1 MSKEFRRIVGVIAAV
16 ALGTASS
23 FAMAASAPKPSSP
36 DAVLN
41 AAKSGTGA
49 KIGPLLSNLSAE
61 YKESVASG
69 AKTKDFKS
77 KNPVLKVRNGT
88 VAIDAYAEN
97 GAAFVKSLRTL
108 GATKITRVGPLV
120 SARVPVASL
129 DKMAALTT
137 LRYARP
143 VVTSARALPD
153 PIVSQ
158 GDVTL
163 NGAAAREAAGVDG
176 SGVTVGILSVS
187 YACNPP
193 AFQPGAPTTTF
204 EQDLGKEIPTDSS
217 ILSEGPCPGSDEG
230 RAMGQIVYDVAPG
243 AAQRYWSAFN
253 GELDFAE
260 GIQELANAGSNV
272 IVDDVIYFAEPMFSD
287 GPIAQAVDIVTK
299 QGATYFSAAGNDAR
313 QSYEDVFRGVN
324 VLTNAGKNV
333 NSAGKATIRRFH
345 DFDPGPGVSIL
356 QPVFIQGDGA
366 AGLTVVSFQWDQPH
380 LFATTYARIKAGD
393 DPSLAV
399 GATSDLDLV
408 FFDANG
414 HVVPLCPPGVA
425 RGITCQITG
434 DRNVGGDAVDL
445 GILYSGRKKTDPRLF
460 YVGLVVSA
468 GPDPEHVKY
477 YYNVQQGA
485 FGVLQFDTKSG
496 SAYGHANAAG
506 AISVGAASWYATVP
520 FSNSGLV
527 PPNDT
532 QTPKIDLSP
541 CVPGCLNDF
550 SSAGNIPIYLDKFGN
565 RLGAPE
571 RRFNPSVTGP
581 DGGNS
586 SFFTTDSS
594 YDDDDGDGL
603 NSPFS
608 QFISGFD
615 LPGDELPNFFG
626 TSASA
631 PHVAAV
637 AALMLEANPSLSPA
651 EVRSI
656 LESTARPIQKRFTS
670 ARPIVIDPIELGA
683 DGYNDDAGSG
693 LVDAEAA
700 LEAAE

>member
-1 MSKEFRRIVGVIAAV
+1 
-16 ALGTASS
+16 
-23 FAMAASAPKPSSP
+23 
-36 DAVLN
+36 
-41 AAKSGTGA
+41 
-49 KIGPLLSNLSAE
+49 
-61 YKESVASG
+61 
-69 AKTKDFKS
+69 
-77 KNPVLKVRNGT
+77 
-88 VAIDAYAEN
+88 
-97 GAAFVKSLRTL
+97 
-108 GATKITRVGPLV
+108 
-120 SARVPVASL
+120 
-129 DKMAALTT
+129 
-137 LRYARP
+137 
-143 VVTSARALPD
+143 
-153 PIVSQ
+153 VSQ

-163 NGAAAREAAGVDG
+163 NGPAARDAGVDG
-176 SGVTVGILSVS
+176 SGVTVGVLSVS

-193 AFQPGAPTTTF
+193 AFVPGAPTTTF
-204 EQDLGKEIPTDSS
+204 EEDLGKELPTDSS
-217 ILSEGPCPGSDEG
+217 ILSEGPFPGSDDG

-243 AAQRYWSAFN
+243 AAQRYWYAFN
-253 GELDFAE
+253 GEIDFAE
-260 GIQELANAGSNV
+260 GIQALANAGSNV
-272 IVDDVIYFAEPMFSD
+272 LVDDVIYFAEPMFSD
-287 GPIAQAVDIVTK
+287 GPIAQAVDIVTQ
-299 QGATYFSAAGNDAR
+299 QGATYFSSAGNDAR
-313 QSYEDVFRGVN
+313 QSYEDAFRGVN
-324 VLTNAGKNV
+324 VLASTGRNPGSRGNAV
-333 NSAGKATIRRFH
+333 VRRFH

-356 QPVFIQGDGA
+356 QPVAMQSDGEAGFI
-366 AGLTVVSFQWDQPH
+366 VVSFQWDQPH
-380 LFATTYARIKAGD
+380 LRATTYARIKAGD

-414 HVVPLCPPGVA
+414 HVVPLCPPGVS
-425 RGITCQITG
+425 RGITCQLAG
-434 DRNVGGDAVDL
+434 DSNVGGDAVDL
-445 GILYSGRKKTDPRLF
+445 GILYTGRKKTDPRLF

-477 YYNVQQGA
+477 YYNIQQGA
-485 FGVLQFDTKSG
+485 FRALAFDTKSG
-496 SAYGHANAAG
+496 AAYGHVNAAG

-550 SSAGNIPIYLDKFGN
+550 SSAGNIPIYLDKFGK
-565 RLGAPE
+565 RLSTPE

-586 SFFTTDSS
+586 SFLSGDSS

-603 NSPFS
+603 NSPTS
-608 QFISGFD
+608 TFITTVLD

-637 AALMLEANPSLSPA
+637 AALMLEANPSLSPV

-656 LESTARPIQKRFTS
+656 LESTARPIDKRFTS
-670 ARPIVIDPIELGA
+670 DRPIVIDPIELGA
-683 DGYNDDAGSG
+683 DGYNDDAGLG

-700 LEAAE
+700 VEAAD